1 MYWPLALLVAAPV
14 MAGLGSLLV
23 QQRRA
28 IEVLQCAL
36 AGTLLA
42 AAALVAERVIAA
54 GGVSV
59 GSFLRAD
66 ALSAWLDLII
76 GVVGSTGTL
85 YAVGYMGEEMD
96 RAHLS
101 LRRYSQ
107 FFCLF
112 DLYLAAMLLGVNQ
125 ENIAIMWIA
134 IEGSTLWAAMLIG
147 FDRNKAA
154 LEAGWKYIILS
165 AVGIALALFS
175 TILVYYSSEH
185 ILGVSNEALRWSQLY
200 RVAGELD
207 PAAIKV
213 AFIFSLIGYGTKAGL
228 APMHTWLPDAH
239 AEAPAPMS
247 AMLSANMLTVA
258 VYAILR
264 FKAVTT
270 GDGSSPFGSI
280 GAAQVI
286 SK

>member
-1 MYWPLALLVAAPV
+1 MSWPLALLVAAPV

-42 AAALVAERVIAA
+42 SAALVAGQVIAA
-54 GGVSV
+54 GEVSV
-59 GSFLRAD
+59 GDFLQTD

-76 GVVGSTGTL
+76 GLVGSSGTF

-96 RAHLS
+96 RGHLS

-134 IEGSTLWAAMLIG
+134 IEGSTLWAALLIG
-147 FDRNKAA
+147 FDRSKAA

-165 AVGIALALFS
+165 AVGIALALFG

-213 AFIFSLIGYGTKAGL
+213 AFIFSLIGYGTKAGV
-228 APMHTWLPDAH
+228 APMHTWLPDEIGRAH
-239 AEAPAPMS
+239 
-247 AMLSANMLTVA
+247 V
-258 VYAILR
+258 
-264 FKAVTT
+264 
-270 GDGSSPFGSI
+270 
-280 GAAQVI
+280 
-286 SK
+286 